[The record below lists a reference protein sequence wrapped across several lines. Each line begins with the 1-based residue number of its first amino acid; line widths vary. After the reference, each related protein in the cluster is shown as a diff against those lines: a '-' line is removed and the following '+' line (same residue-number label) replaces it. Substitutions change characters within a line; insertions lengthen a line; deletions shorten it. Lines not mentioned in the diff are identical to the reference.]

1 MNTTSYRPKVNY
13 NMQIAGTN
21 TFNTTDRKHP
31 IQEELLKVSGTHSF
45 EATFAIDTEMMNKF
59 KDSIPGIVGIIC
71 HLKRDGKIVSEGR
84 GTAAL
89 SKLNRSVER
98 TTNFVHRSA
107 FLDAIMRYTRILE
120 ALDTSSD
127 IKQDGFINLDE
138 LFKDDNEVIPATEK
152 QKTYLLELVQS
163 NVYSNEERS
172 KWREEIN
179 AKGFSKEDAST
190 AIQSFIK

>member
-1 MNTTSYRPKVNY
+1 MNTIYRPKVNY
-13 NMQIAGTN
+13 HMQIAGTN

-59 KDSIPGIVGIIC
+59 KAIPGIVGIIC

-107 FLDAIMRYTRILE
+107 FVDAIMRYTRILE
-120 ALDTSSD
+120 ALDTGNE

-138 LFKDDNEVIPATEK
+138 LFGDEEVIPATEK

>member
-1 MNTTSYRPKVNY
+1 
-13 NMQIAGTN
+13 MQIAGTN

>member
-1 MNTTSYRPKVNY
+1 
-13 NMQIAGTN
+13 MQVAGTN
-21 TFNTTDRKHP
+21 AFNTTDKTHP
-31 IQEELLKVSGTHSF
+31 IREELLKVSGTHSF

-59 KDSIPGIVGIIC
+59 KEAIPGIVGIIC

-107 FLDAIMRYTRILE
+107 FVDAIMRYTRILE
-120 ALDTSSD
+120 ALDTSGE

-138 LFKDDNEVIPATEK
+138 LFKDEEIIPATEK

-163 NVYSNEERS
+163 NVYSNEERT
-172 KWREEIN
+172 KWKEEIN
-179 AKGFSKEDAST
+179 AKGFSKDDAST